1 MAKEGWR
8 PGLKDAELFLACD
21 PTAAFVGEL
30 NGKPIATVRISKY
43 GDSFAFVG
51 AYLVDKAYRGKGYG
65 LKIFNAAVSSVKP
78 TSNIGLYALLHLEKM
93 YERSGF
99 RSHFHA
105 ARYDFH
111 LPTTIACFPEILEK
125 ISVEVK
131 AIEDVELENIFRYDT
146 HVFGF
151 ERSAFLSRLLRA
163 EGTLG
168 YVAVNNDGLT
178 VGYISA
184 RPTFLQE
191 EGYLIGPLFADSKA
205 IAERLLK
212 ALFEKLSHE
221 EKAAP
226 LVCTDASTKQGM
238 ELGEELQGKKVF
250 DLVYMVTK
258 GLPNTCLEK
267 QFGVTIVDLG

>member
-1 MAKEGWR
+1 MESFVDSKLATDEQESFKIRLITTEEEIQRFAIKPMAKEGWR

-43 GDSFAFVG
+43 GDSFAFIG

-78 TSNIGLYALLHLEKM
+78 TSNIGLYALFHLEKM

-168 YVAVNNDGLT
+168 YVAVNNDG
-178 VGYISA
+178 
-184 RPTFLQE
+184 
-191 EGYLIGPLFADSKA
+191 
-205 IAERLLK
+205 
-212 ALFEKLSHE
+212 
-221 EKAAP
+221 
-226 LVCTDASTKQGM
+226 
-238 ELGEELQGKKVF
+238 
-250 DLVYMVTK
+250 
-258 GLPNTCLEK
+258 
-267 QFGVTIVDLG
+267 